1 MYVIQIKGKNY
12 FQFSSIY
19 FRDVIFNR
27 LIDFKFEDRIEVVFE
42 RVSFLED
49 ANLPLEISV
58 LNVNVS
64 RNPIFR
70 IEESTF
76 PGTYWV
82 LHKIIKSITEMQI
95 SLYKVR
101 ILKKCAKI
109 WLNWY
114 IGLNLKI
121 WKMKIWI
128 FLGFASGFTKF
139 FRFLFMIHR
148 AKQKYT

>member
-70 IEESTF
+70 MEESTF
-76 PGTYWV
+76 PGTTTY
-82 LHKIIKSITEMQI
+82 
-95 SLYKVR
+95 
-101 ILKKCAKI
+101 
-109 WLNWY
+109 
-114 IGLNLKI
+114 
-121 WKMKIWI
+121 
-128 FLGFASGFTKF
+128 
-139 FRFLFMIHR
+139 
-148 AKQKYT
+148 